1 MKMLQMQKAM
11 ADQEQKMIAMQLE
24 INNRGQVAQIKEDGD
39 NRRKLMDV
47 ISRAY
52 NTDTINESRV
62 NQTNMKTVTD
72 QNKMEL
78 DAMVRLVL
86 AGLPAEALSSEIDRR
101 NAEQKEASSFAEM
114 EVNQTQNPF
123 IQAGQELMAMPP
135 QMQPGMQPPTPPEMM
150 PQPQMPPMPQ

>member
-1 MKMLQMQKAM
+1 VDVKALEEQLAALTMNLQH
-11 ADQEQKMIAMQLE
+11 QLD
-24 INNRGQVAQIKEDGD
+24 VTKIKEEGN

-52 NTDTINESRV
+52 NTDTINEAKV
-62 NQTNMKTVTD
+62 NQSNIKAVTD

-86 AGLPAEALSSEIDRR
+86 AGLPAQALAAEIDRR
-101 NAEQKEASSFAEM
+101 DQEQRSASAFAEM

-123 IQAGQELMAMPP
+123 IQAGQELMAPP
-135 QMQPGMQPPTPPEMM
+135 PMQPMQPPMQPMPPEM
-150 PQPQMPPMPQ
+150 QGMPPMGLPQ